1 MKKQKHVFL
10 ETQDLT
16 SIHYFFLI
24 IN

>member
-16 SIHYFFLI
+16 SIDYFFF
-24 IN
+24 NN